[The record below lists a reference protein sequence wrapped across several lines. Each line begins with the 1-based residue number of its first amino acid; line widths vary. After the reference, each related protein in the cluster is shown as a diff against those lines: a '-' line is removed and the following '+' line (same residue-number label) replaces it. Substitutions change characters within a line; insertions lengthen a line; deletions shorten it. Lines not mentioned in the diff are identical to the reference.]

1 MKINIIQTITN
12 ILDEDR
18 KLIKTSLTEAYVLT
32 PDSGKVLKHIITGKV
47 YTNSISLGNKNQV
60 KDYIE
65 VDL

>member
-1 MKINIIQTITN
+1 MKINIIQTVTN

-32 PDSGKVLKHIITGKV
+32 PDEGKALKNINTGKV
-47 YTNSISLGNKNQV
+47 YASSISLGNKSQV

-65 VDL
+65 IIL